1 MVKNPP
7 DNAGHIRDVGS
18 ISGSGRPSGRVDSN
32 PLQYSCLENPMGRG
46 TWGSV
51 AHGVAQSQTKL
62 KQLTTH
68 THTIPA
74 YTIIWSIVETYSCV
88 PMSLSKMGEK

>member
-1 MVKNPP
+1 
-7 DNAGHIRDVGS
+7 
-18 ISGSGRPSGRVDSN
+18 
-32 PLQYSCLENPMGRG
+32 MGRG